1 MPQTK
6 VQPVVAMPS
15 HLNYHIVQGLMHNM
29 SQALL
34 DAKARIDKAHQA
46 VATTTKAYNALAEY
60 FLET

>member
-1 MPQTK
+1 MK

-15 HLNYHIVQGLMHNM
+15 YLNYHIVQGLMHNM

-34 DAKARIDKAHQA
+34 DAKVRIDEAHWA
-46 VATTTKAYNALAEY
+46 VVTITKAYNALAKY